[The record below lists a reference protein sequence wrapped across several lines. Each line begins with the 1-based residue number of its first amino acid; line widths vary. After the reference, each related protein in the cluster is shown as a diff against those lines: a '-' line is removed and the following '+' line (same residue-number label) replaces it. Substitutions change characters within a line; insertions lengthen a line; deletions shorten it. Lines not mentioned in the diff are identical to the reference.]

1 MLGGEDRVQLI
12 DDQRERET
20 PPSVPFPYYV
30 VYCGYI
36 YVVYEASLPVYE
48 QKEWER
54 GKRREHFI
62 ILRIITHSLVFL
74 SALFILYSTL
84 PKALNISWKISCG
97 CGCGCGSVPVKR
109 KGKEKKRKERKKM
122 SLPLPLISLSFMFKM
137 NNFARFV
144 EILNR
149 FLPLL

>member
-1 MLGGEDRVQLI
+1 MIRE
-12 DDQRERET
+12 RERET

-62 ILRIITHSLVFL
+62 ILRIITNSLVFL

-84 PKALNISWKISCG
+84 PKAFNISWKISCG

-109 KGKEKKRKERKKM
+109 KGKEKKRRERKGKRCP
-122 SLPLPLISLSFMFKM
+122 SLFPSSP
-137 NNFARFV
+137 
-144 EILNR
+144 
-149 FLPLL
+149 FLLCLK

>member
-1 MLGGEDRVQLI
+1 
-12 DDQRERET
+12 
-20 PPSVPFPYYV
+20 
-30 VYCGYI
+30 
-36 YVVYEASLPVYE
+36 VVYEASLPVYE

-84 PKALNISWKISCG
+84 PKAFNISWKIS

-122 SLPLPLISLSFMFKM
+122 CLPLPLISLSFMFKM

>member
-1 MLGGEDRVQLI
+1 MIRE
-12 DDQRERET
+12 RERET

-62 ILRIITHSLVFL
+62 ILRIITNSLVFL

-84 PKALNISWKISCG
+84 PKAFNISWKIS

-109 KGKEKKRKERKKM
+109 KGKEKKRKEEKGKEKDVPP
-122 SLPLPLISLSFMFKM
+122 SSPHLPFFY
-137 NNFARFV
+137 V
-144 EILNR
+144 
-149 FLPLL
+149 

>member
-1 MLGGEDRVQLI
+1 MIRE
-12 DDQRERET
+12 RERET

-62 ILRIITHSLVFL
+62 ILRIITNSLVFL

-84 PKALNISWKISCG
+84 PKAFNISWKIS

-109 KGKEKKRKERKKM
+109 KGSEKKRKEEKGKEKDVPP
-122 SLPLPLISLSFMFKM
+122 SSPHLPFFY
-137 NNFARFV
+137 V
-144 EILNR
+144 
-149 FLPLL
+149 

>member
-1 MLGGEDRVQLI
+1 M
-12 DDQRERET
+12 
-20 PPSVPFPYYV
+20 
-30 VYCGYI
+30 

-84 PKALNISWKISCG
+84 PKALNSSWKIS
-97 CGCGCGSVPVKR
+97 CGCGSVPVKR
-109 KGKEKKRKERKKM
+109 KGKEKKRKRCP
-122 SLPLPLISLSFMFKM
+122 SLIPSSPFLLCFK
-137 NNFARFV
+137 
-144 EILNR
+144 
-149 FLPLL
+149 

>member
-1 MLGGEDRVQLI
+1 M
-12 DDQRERET
+12 
-20 PPSVPFPYYV
+20 
-30 VYCGYI
+30 
-36 YVVYEASLPVYE
+36 VYEASLPVYE

-74 SALFILYSTL
+74 SALFILYSTQSL
-84 PKALNISWKISCG
+84 QHLLENLLWLWLCAC
-97 CGCGCGSVPVKR
+97 
-109 KGKEKKRKERKKM
+109 EKKRKRKEEKGKERKKM
-122 SLPLPLISLSFMFKM
+122 SLPLPLISLSFVFKM

>member
-1 MLGGEDRVQLI
+1 MI
-12 DDQRERET
+12 RERERES

-36 YVVYEASLPVYE
+36 YIYVVYKASLPVYEQKVVYEASLPVYE

-74 SALFILYSTL
+74 SALFILYSY
-84 PKALNISWKISCG
+84 PKPSTSPGKSPVAVALALC
-97 CGCGCGSVPVKR
+97 
-109 KGKEKKRKERKKM
+109 
-122 SLPLPLISLSFMFKM
+122 L
-137 NNFARFV
+137 
-144 EILNR
+144 
-149 FLPLL
+149 